1 MLISYLFSPVKV
13 FKIKVIFKARL
24 VKNENA
30 KELTKPRLQCQSVAQ
45 AKLVEVSRG
54 QPDSEAEGGTRCGL
68 EIRVGEMQ
76 RLGNYSTR

>member
-30 KELTKPRLQCQSVAQ
+30 KELTKPRLQCQSVTQ

-54 QPDSEAEGGTRCGL
+54 QPDSEAEGPHSLWSRDTSWGDATFR
-68 EIRVGEMQ
+68 
-76 RLGNYSTR
+76 